1 MFTRKKCRN
10 TVLKTWVVGFVLA
23 FILGMF
29 HSENVSAATGA
40 SSAPSS
46 SKEETTEYLPL
57 YNNGSGNTTVGRY
70 QFNYTG
76 NWNYFSNINSVYGYE
91 DEVRRNTYLAG
102 YQNSSGA
109 TLTNSSGATGI
120 VKAYL
125 IWETRQPYV
134 QSNESANHVIVGCSN
149 DYRYVYPNYVYN
161 DNRTYSGWGNI
172 DLRTC
177 YVMVADVTN
186 IVKVYGYGDCLGNT
200 EGVLYRYHSVHEELV
215 DDDTKK
221 ARYQSY
227 I

>member
-1 MFTRKKCRN
+1 MSIRKKRKN
-10 TVLKTWVVGFVLA
+10 IFFKTSIMIFLLLCIFVA
-23 FILGMF
+23 V
-29 HSENVSAATGA
+29 HPERVAAATNATTAA
-40 SSAPSS
+40 ST
-46 SKEETTEYLPL
+46 SKEEVTEYMPMRPD
-57 YNNGSGNTTVGRY
+57 GGTVTTGRY
-70 QFNYTG
+70 QFNYIG

-91 DEVRRNTYLAG
+91 DEVRRNTYIAG
-102 YQNSSGA
+102 FTNSSGA
-109 TLTNSSGATGI
+109 TLTNSSNATGI

-186 IVKVYGYGDCLGNT
+186 IVKAYGYGDCLGNT